1 MVPDDVARWPPGG
14 SEMAGRIRVHDWS
27 ATPLGTAAGWTNR
40 LRLAVEML
48 LASPLVTYVVCGP
61 ERVLLYN
68 DATAAMLGSMHPDA
82 LGRSATTFFTE
93 AQAVMGPLY
102 DRAFSGEAAKVEA
115 QPVDP
120 YGSGLGNVF
129 DLFLTPIHEEDGSI
143 VAVQVLGL
151 DVSARFAAEEER
163 DRMLQGLRASEARL
177 RLALDASRM
186 GVWTYDPA
194 RSAFGVDARTA
205 EITGV
210 ATAGWVPAS
219 TIWMATHPDDRT
231 GLEARLAGML
241 DPHGDHWN
249 EAVARFVHADGT
261 ERWTQIRA
269 QSILEGGGPQR
280 WAVHVLGTLLDIT
293 DGKRGEALLRE
304 SEQRFRAFVAASSDL
319 MYRMNPDWTEMRQLD
334 GRGILPDTP
343 QPTEAWMDRYLTPDD
358 QARVKAAS
366 EQAIRDRTMFELEH
380 RVRQAGGTLG
390 WIHSRAVPILDEE
403 GRITEW
409 LGTASDVTARKQA
422 EAALRESEERFRAVA
437 NLGPDFLWSS
447 DPDGRATWFS
457 ERWYAYTGQSEIEA
471 LGHGWQ
477 EVIHPDDREPAM
489 ARFRTVVEQGRVYGH
504 EYRIRAIDGSYRWF
518 LVRAGQVHD
527 DVEQVSHC
535 YGAVTDIDDLRR
547 LQERQALMVDELQ
560 HRTRNLITVVRS
572 IAHQTMA
579 SSATPGDFRTRFND
593 RLAALSRVQGLLSRS
608 DREPITIRAL
618 VQAELDALGVTP
630 EQVRVELEG
639 HPVTLRKA
647 SVQTLALAL
656 HELATNAR
664 KYGALAG
671 GQGRLRVAWET
682 YRTIDGERWLSL
694 TWLEEGISCLR
705 ADGPIRRGY
714 GRELIEKALPYA
726 LKARTSYELGEAQLR
741 CSIEMPMS

>member
-14 SEMAGRIRVHDWS
+14 SELARRIRVHDWS
-27 ATPLGTAAGWTNR
+27 ATPLGAAADWTSR

-48 LASPLVTYVVCGP
+48 LATPLVTYLVCGP
-61 ERVLLYN
+61 ERILLYN
-68 DATAAMLGSMHPDA
+68 DATAAILGSLHPEA
-82 LGRSATTFFTE
+82 LGRSASTSFTQAE
-93 AQAVMGPLY
+93 AVMGPLY
-102 DRAFSGEAAKVEA
+102 DRAFAGEAAKVEA
-115 QPVDP
+115 QPVNP
-120 YGSGLGNVF
+120 NGPGPGSVF
-129 DLFLTPIHEEDGSI
+129 DLVLTPIPGEDGSI

-151 DVSARFAAEEER
+151 DASARLAAEEER
-163 DRMLQGLRASEARL
+163 DRTLQGLRASEARL

-194 RSAFGVDARTA
+194 QDAFGVDARTA
-205 EITGV
+205 GITGV
-210 ATAGWVPAS
+210 APADRVPAS
-219 TIWMATHPDDRT
+219 MIWMATHPDDRA
-231 GLEARLAGML
+231 GLQERLAGML

-249 EAVARFVHADGT
+249 EAVARFVHPDGT

-269 QSILEGGGPQR
+269 QSVLEGGETQR
-280 WAVHVLGTLLDIT
+280 WAVHVLGTLLDVT

-343 QPTEAWMDRYLTPDD
+343 QPTEAWMDRYLHADD
-358 QARVKAAS
+358 QARVRAAS
-366 EQAIRDRTMFELEH
+366 ERAIRGRTMFELEH

-477 EVIHPDDREPAM
+477 EAIHPDDREPAM
-489 ARFRTVVEQGRVYGH
+489 ARFGSVVEQGRVYSH

-518 LVRAGQVHD
+518 LVRAGPVHD
-527 DVEQVSHC
+527 DDGEIRQC

-547 LQERQALMVDELQ
+547 LQERQAVMVDELQ

-572 IAHQTMA
+572 IAHQIMA
-579 SSATPGDFRTRFND
+579 SSATLDDFRTRFND

-618 VQAELDALGVTP
+618 IQAELDALGVTP
-630 EQVRVELEG
+630 EKVRVELDG
-639 HPVTLRKA
+639 PPVALRKA
-647 SVQTLALAL
+647 SVQMLALAL

-671 GQGRLRVAWET
+671 EQGGLRVGWEIH
-682 YRTIDGERWLSL
+682 RIDGKRWLSL
-694 TWLEEGISCLR
+694 TWAEEGISSLR
-705 ADGPIRRGY
+705 ADGPARRGY

-726 LKARTSYELGEAQLR
+726 LRARTSYELGETRLR
-741 CSIEMPMS
+741 CSIEMPMG